1 MNDARPQLHP
11 SAPRP
16 SACPGLLRIA
26 QALDGGIC
34 RVKLPGGQLDCDQ
47 ALAIAEAAEQC
58 ASGVIEATNRANLQI
73 RGVIRDQEQTLVTRL
88 LAAGL
93 GPRATDPTTTAAA
106 DDVSNLMLSPAAGI
120 DPTALLDTRPLAN
133 QLLALLQNDSRLHRL
148 SAKFALQLDGGEQ
161 LAMLEHPHDLW
172 LSAMGGADS
181 LFAFGLAGC
190 PPLVGSDESALAAV
204 PLAQVPELV
213 GAVLALFLELAG
225 PEQTRMRQLLTQLP
239 AADFLQQLQ
248 ARLDFPLLRTAA
260 LTQWRRPVP
269 AAWRHLGIQAQLQ
282 PGLCHIGGLPP
293 LGRLDSPMLRSLAQ
307 LARDKGDASLR
318 LTPWQGLLLPN
329 VRQADAAE
337 VLQGLED
344 LGLTC
349 RPELPLARLIAC
361 SGSSGCAKG
370 LADTKGDALRLAAL
384 LPQGLPTA
392 LHLSGCPRSCAAAH
406 CASHTLLAVS
416 AGRYDLYRRA
426 PAQPGFGQL
435 LARHLSLEEASQRLA
450 TLSALETDR

>member
-1 MNDARPQLHP
+1 MDDALPQSHP
-11 SAPRP
+11 SASRP

-34 RVKLPGGQLDCDQ
+34 RIKLPGGQLSCDQ
-47 ALAIAEAAEQC
+47 AVAITEAAEQC

-73 RGVIRDQEQTLVTRL
+73 RGVRVEQEQALIDRL
-88 LAAGL
+88 LEAGL
-93 GPRATDPTTTAAA
+93 GPRPADPAATAAA

-120 DPTALLDTRPLAN
+120 DPAALLDTRPLAEK
-133 QLLALLQNDSRLHRL
+133 LLALLQNDSRLHRL

-190 PPLVGSDESALAAV
+190 PPLTGSDEPALAAV
-204 PLAQVPELV
+204 PLARVPALV

-225 PEQTRMRQLLTQLP
+225 PEQTRMRQLLVQLP

-248 ARLDFPLLRTAA
+248 ARLDFPLSCSAELSA
-260 LTQWRRPVP
+260 WRRPVP
-269 AAWRHLGIQAQLQ
+269 PAWQHLGIQAQLQ
-282 PGLCHIGGLPP
+282 PGLCHVGGLPP
-293 LGRLDSPMLRSLAQ
+293 LGRLDSAMLRGLAQ

-329 VRQADAAE
+329 IRQADGPE
-337 VLQGLED
+337 VLQRLED

-349 RPELPLARLIAC
+349 RPDRPLARLIAC

-370 LADTKGDALRLAAL
+370 LADTKGDALRLATL
-384 LPQGLPTA
+384 LPQGLPSTV
-392 LHLSGCPRSCAAAH
+392 HLSGCPRSCAAAH
-406 CASHTLLAVS
+406 CAPHTLLAAS
-416 AGRYDLYRRA
+416 AGRYDLYRSA
-426 PAQPGFGQL
+426 PALPGFGQL

-450 TLSALETDR
+450 TLSALETHR